1 MNITRFA
8 LENNR
13 TALVILVV
21 LLLAGLAAFRSMPRA
36 YDPGFII
43 RTAQVITY
51 LPGASAQRI
60 EALVTDQLEDVIHE
74 MPEVDFVKSE
84 SRAGVSIV
92 NVNIKESY
100 TDIRPIWDSLR
111 RKVDSVIPDLPEGVS
126 GPHVNDEFGD
136 VFGIVLTITGEGF
149 SDAELQKIA
158 ADARR
163 EYLRIEDV
171 AKVDIVG
178 MQEERV
184 FIEYD
189 NARLTELKL
198 SPNQLAQMLDSRN
211 VVAPGGAI
219 SLGPERILL
228 ETSGNFESVAD
239 IANTV
244 IRVPDTNT
252 LVFLRDI
259 ASVTRGYIDPAQVK
273 VRSSGAPGMALAI
286 SMREGGNNIT
296 LGEQVMETTRRLQTI
311 HPVGVDFNIVN
322 FSPAEVQQK
331 VKGFVSNLLQ
341 AVIVITVAILLSLG
355 LRTGL
360 IVAAL
365 IPFSM
370 LITMLVMNTVSIG
383 LDQIS
388 LAALIIALGML
399 VDNGIVMSE
408 NITVQMAE
416 GKGRVEAAMASAGE
430 LKLPLLTSSLTTA
443 AAFLPIYLAESST
456 GEFTASLFK
465 VVTIA
470 LLSSW
475 LLSITIIPLL
485 CASFLRVKQVV
496 QHHDGRLHDW
506 YRRLLRTCVRFRY
519 ITLATVAVVF
529 VMSLRGMIY
538 IPDIFFPPSDRT
550 YFKLELQL
558 PQGRSL
564 ETMEAVVTGVETFL
578 SENLQVAAGAAG
590 EGVTSWVSY
599 IGSGGVRF
607 VLTHTPQP
615 NSPSQAVL
623 VVNTTSAEVIDEMM
637 RALEAFTRDNYPD
650 VVAKA
655 KKIDIG
661 APIASPVE
669 IRVSGDDLDRL
680 FAIVAELKAEMAR
693 HPNLKNITDDWGMRT
708 KKLEVS
714 VNQAR
719 ALRSGVSSEDI
730 ALSLETGMSGI
741 ELTQYREGTDI
752 IPVIL
757 RSGAATAQDIT
768 ELESLSV
775 YAQSTGT
782 AVPLKQVAN
791 IELVFEPG
799 KRLRRDSTRTVT
811 VGAQLVEG
819 HTASEG
825 IAALQPWLDA
835 QSATWGPGYRYELG
849 GEAESSAK
857 ANQSIMDKL
866 PFAALIIV
874 ILLVGQ
880 FNSIRKAVIVLVTIP
895 LGLIGVVVGLLAF
908 RSSFGFMTLLGIIS
922 LAGIVIN
929 NAIVLLERIQIE
941 IDSFGRTPLDAIVEA
956 AQRRARP
963 ILLTTFTTVLGLIPL
978 YLGGG
983 QMWESMAVAIMAG
996 LLFATVL
1003 TLVVVPVL
1011 YASLFEPPR
1020 ILRSL
1025 RVAGHAASAT

>member
-1 MNITRFA
+1 MNITRFT
-8 LENNR
+8 LDNNR
-13 TALVILVV
+13 TALVILAV

-43 RTAQVITY
+43 RTAQVVTY
-51 LPGASAQRI
+51 LPGASAPRI
-60 EALVTDQLEDVIHE
+60 EALVTDPLEEVIHE

-92 NVNIKESY
+92 NVNIKERY
-100 TDIRPIWDSLR
+100 TDTRPIWDSLR
-111 RKVDSVIPDLPEGVS
+111 RKVDSIAADLPDGVS

-136 VFGIVLTITGEGF
+136 VYGIVLTLTGEGF
-149 SDAELQKIA
+149 SDAELEQIA
-158 ADARR
+158 SDARR

-171 AKVDIVG
+171 AKVDIFG
-178 MQEERV
+178 AQEERI

-198 SPNQLAQMLDSRN
+198 SPYQLAQMLDARN
-211 VVAPGGAI
+211 IVAPGGAI

-228 ETSGNFESVAD
+228 ETSGNFESVEE

-244 IRVPDTNT
+244 IRVPETDT

-259 ASVTRGYIDPAQVK
+259 AHVSRGYVDPAQAK
-273 VRSSGAPGMALAI
+273 VHSTGVPGLALAI

-296 LGEQVMETTRRLQTI
+296 LGEQVDATTRRLQNAYPI
-311 HPVGVDFNIVN
+311 GVDFNIIN
-322 FSPAEVQQK
+322 FSPAEVQEK
-331 VKGFVSNLLQ
+331 VKSFVSSLLQ
-341 AVIVITVAILLSLG
+341 AVVVITVAILLSLG

-370 LITMLVMNTVSIG
+370 LTTMLVMNLSSIG

-408 NITVQMAE
+408 SITVQMAE
-416 GKGRVEAAMASAGE
+416 GKGRVEAAIASAGE
-430 LKLPLLTSSLTTA
+430 LKVPLLTSSLTTA

-470 LLSSW
+470 LLCSW

-485 CASFLRVKQVV
+485 CASFLRVKRVV
-496 QHHDGRLHDW
+496 QNHDGRFYDG
-506 YRRLLRTCVRFRY
+506 YRRLLRSCVRYRY
-519 ITLATVAVVF
+519 LTLAIVVAVF
-529 VMSLRGMIY
+529 VVSLRGMAY
-538 IPDIFFPPSDRT
+538 IPDIFFPPSDRA

-564 ETMEAVVTGVETFL
+564 ENMEDVVAGIEAYM
-578 SENLQVAAGAAG
+578 SEHLKATAAATG
-590 EGVTSWVSY
+590 EGVTSWISY
-599 IGSGGVRF
+599 IGSGGARF
-607 VLTHTPQP
+607 VLTHTPNP
-615 NSPSQAVL
+615 NSPNHATL
-623 VVNTTSAEVIDEMM
+623 VVNTTSGAAIDEVTQ
-637 RALEAFTRDNYPD
+637 ALEAFTRDSYPD
-650 VVAKA
+650 VIAKA
-655 KKIDIG
+655 TKIEIG
-661 APIASPVE
+661 APIANPVE

-680 FAIVAELKAEMAR
+680 FVIVGDLKAEMAR
-693 HPNLKNITDDWGMRT
+693 NPKLKSITDDWGLRA
-708 KKLEVS
+708 KKLQVS
-714 VNQAR
+714 VKQAR

-741 ELTQYREGTDI
+741 ELTQYREGSDI
-752 IPVIL
+752 IPVVL
-757 RSGAATAQDIT
+757 RSSAATADDIT
-768 ELESLSV
+768 QLESLSV
-775 YAQSTGT
+775 YAQSTGN
-782 AVPLKQVAN
+782 AVPLKQVAD
-791 IELVFEPG
+791 IDLVFEPG
-799 KRLRRDSTRTVT
+799 KILRRERTRTVT
-811 VGAQLVEG
+811 VGAQLVG
-819 HTASEG
+819 DYTASEG

-835 QSATWGPGYRYELG
+835 HSATWGTGYRLELG

-866 PFAALIIV
+866 PIAALIFV

-880 FNSIRKAVIVLVTIP
+880 FNSIRKAVIVLMTIP
-895 LGLIGVVVGLLAF
+895 LALTGVILGLLSF
-908 RSSFGFMTLLGIIS
+908 GSSFGFMTLLGVIS

-929 NAIVLLERIQIE
+929 NAIVLLERIQVE
-941 IDSFGRTPLDAIVEA
+941 IDAFGRNPLDAVIEA

-963 ILLTTFTTVLGLIPL
+963 ILLTTVTTVLGLIPL
-978 YLGGG
+978 YLRGGE
-983 QMWESMAVAIMAG
+983 MWEPMAVAIMAG
-996 LLFATVL
+996 LVFATVL
-1003 TLVVVPVL
+1003 TLLVVPVL
-1011 YASLFEPPR
+1011 YATLYR
-1020 ILRSL
+1020 
-1025 RVAGHAASAT
+1025 AGAAE